1 MPPLLDISGGI
12 VSYKGL
18 DSTDISVCIAS
29 IENTQFKGIDVI
41 QIAETLTKLKSLL
54 EKELKKDG

>member
-1 MPPLLDISGGI
+1 MP
-12 VSYKGL
+12 YKGL
-18 DSTDISVCIAS
+18 DSDDVAICIAS
-29 IENTQFKGIDVI
+29 IENSQFKGIDVV